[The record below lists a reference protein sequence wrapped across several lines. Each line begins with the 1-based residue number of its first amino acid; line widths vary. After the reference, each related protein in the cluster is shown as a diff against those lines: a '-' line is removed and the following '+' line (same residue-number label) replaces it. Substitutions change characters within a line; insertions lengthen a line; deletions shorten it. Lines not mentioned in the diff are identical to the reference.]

1 MYHTDDFDE
10 IMGVN
15 DRIMLSHAEK
25 ALQHRINH
33 HHMRNGVTI
42 IDSNTTFIGP
52 DVEIGMDTVIEPGVR
67 INGKHSSVKI
77 HTLANI
83 QKLTT
88 VVLATKLILY
98 NQSSMIL
105 V

>member
-42 IDSNTTFIGP
+42 IDPITTFC
-52 DVEIGMDTVIEPGVR
+52 
-67 INGKHSSVKI
+67 
-77 HTLANI
+77 L
-83 QKLTT
+83 
-88 VVLATKLILY
+88 LY
-98 NQSSMIL
+98 TSDAADDCSI

>member
-25 ALQHRINH
+25 ALQNRINHH

-42 IDSNTTFIGP
+42 IDPNTTFIGS
-52 DVEIGMDTVIEPGVR
+52 DVDRYGYFIEPGEYVSME
-67 INGKHSSVKI
+67 NI
-77 HTLANI
+77 HR
-83 QKLTT
+83 
-88 VVLATKLILY
+88 
-98 NQSSMIL
+98 
-105 V
+105 

>member
-42 IDSNTTFIGP
+42 IDPITTFI
-52 DVEIGMDTVIEPGVR
+52 VQM
-67 INGKHSSVKI
+67 
-77 HTLANI
+77 
-83 QKLTT
+83 
-88 VVLATKLILY
+88 
-98 NQSSMIL
+98 
-105 V
+105 